1 MASKTTCQIDKDIMK
16 RVKQLAVQLDLSYS
30 TCLDSLVSLALN
42 NKCKK
47 CSTAGQKYLD
57 GLEKDFKVLKG

>member
-1 MASKTTCQIDKDIMK
+1 MNNKTTCQIDKDVMK
-16 RVKQLAVQLDLSYS
+16 RVKQLAVQLDLNYT
-30 TCLDSLVSLALN
+30 TCLDSLVTLALN

-57 GLEKDFKVLKG
+57 GLEREVKV